1 MHLFYRCH
9 KIKHV
14 LDELKHIFNSIFEKN
29 IVLVE
34 ENLIIGV
41 YEGEITEDILLMNLV
56 ICILKWV
63 IWKTRNY
70 IKYKN
75 STYREAIVITNL
87 QNELRSN
94 IQMMIK
100 NQKFETYIILGN
112 YSYYWIHYEFSCI
125 NNSFHCLLCKN
136 VCL

>member
-1 MHLFYRCH
+1 MHLSYRCH
-9 KIKHV
+9 KIKYV
-14 LDELKHIFNSIFEKN
+14 LDELKHIFNIIFEKN

-41 YEGEITEDILLMNLV
+41 YEGEITENLL
-56 ICILKWV
+56 
-63 IWKTRNY
+63 
-70 IKYKN
+70 
-75 STYREAIVITNL
+75 
-87 QNELRSN
+87 
-94 IQMMIK
+94 
-100 NQKFETYIILGN
+100 LGN